1 MNFCTAT
8 YFVFLAVVFTAYW
21 ALRDRR
27 AQNWLIVAAGFF
39 FYGWWDWRFCSLLL
53 LSPLIDW
60 INGRLIGESSSPL
73 VRRLALMASVC
84 YGIGL
89 LSFFKYFAFFNQA
102 VVDTLALAGI
112 AARPIHLDVILP
124 LGISFYLFQS
134 LGYVIDVYR
143 GAIPAC
149 RSFRDYLAF
158 VVFFPQMVAGP
169 IERAGHLLGE
179 IQSDRRFDAAAAAD
193 GCRQI
198 IWGMWKK
205 MVVADNLA
213 ALVEPAYADPAA
225 FGGAR
230 LALATVFF
238 AFQIYCDFSGYS
250 DIAVGTGRLFGIALM
265 RNFNHPY
272 FAVDPADFWR
282 RWHISLSQWFRDY
295 LFIPLGGSRG
305 SRGRTARNVLVTF
318 VVSGLWHGAGYNY
331 LIWGLLNGLLVMPFI
346 LWPRKRG
353 DAAPAREGGA
363 TPLAGPGIPLA
374 SSIIPLAGSAATFV
388 AICVTWVFFR
398 SRTPADA
405 WSILTRIVTDPG
417 LGSRSLFD
425 GTGRFGESGMILLVL
440 LLVGVEWFT
449 RHRDHPLGVLA
460 GLPRPVRWLVY
471 TGILWAIIYSIPSAT
486 TPFIYFQF

>member
-8 YFVFLAVVFTAYW
+8 YFVFLAVVFSAYW

-60 INGRLIGESSSPL
+60 INGRLIGESKSPL
-73 VRRLALMASVC
+73 VRRLALMASIG

-89 LSFFKYFAFFNQA
+89 LSFFKYFGFFNQA
-102 VVDTLALAGI
+102 VVDALAAVGVT
-112 AARPIHLDVILP
+112 ARPIHIDVILP

-143 GAIPAC
+143 GSIPAC

-179 IQSDRRFDAAAAAD
+179 IQRDRRFDAAAAAD

-198 IWGMWKK
+198 LWGMCKK

-250 DIAVGTGRLFGIALM
+250 DIAVGTGRLFGIDLM

-272 FAVDPADFWR
+272 FASDPADFWR

-305 SRGRTARNVLVTF
+305 SRGETARNVLVTF
-318 VVSGLWHGAGYNY
+318 VISGLWHGAGYNY

-346 LWPRKRG
+346 LWPRKRS
-353 DAAPAREGGA
+353 DGGSGGQA
-363 TPLAGPGIPLA
+363 GWSLAVRGLAGT
-374 SSIIPLAGSAATFV
+374 AATFA

-398 SRTPADA
+398 ARTPADA
-405 WSILTRIVTDPG
+405 WSILTRIITDPG
-417 LGSRSLFD
+417 LGTQSLFT
-425 GTGRFGESGMILLVL
+425 GNGRFGETRMILIVL
-440 LLVGVEWFT
+440 ALVGIEWCT

-460 GLPRPVRWLVY
+460 AVPRPVRWLVY
-471 TGILWAIIYSIPSAT
+471 TGIFWAIMYSIPSAT
-486 TPFIYFQF
+486 SPFIYFQF